1 MKSVTIFCVNIVI
14 QKEEHQAAKSVEFTR
29 LLKHIDSKKMMSVTM

>member
-14 QKEEHQAAKSVEFTR
+14 QKEEYQITKNVDFSRF
-29 LLKHIDSKKMMSVTM
+29 LKHIDSKKIMSVTM